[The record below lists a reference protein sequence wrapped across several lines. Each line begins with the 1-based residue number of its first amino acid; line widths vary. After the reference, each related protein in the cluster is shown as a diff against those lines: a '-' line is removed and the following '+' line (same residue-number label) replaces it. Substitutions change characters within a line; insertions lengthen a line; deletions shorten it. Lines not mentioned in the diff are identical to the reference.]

1 MNADFFH
8 EGQSK
13 DKSVDYAISFD
24 IETSKYIV
32 DIFDAAITDADEVYI
47 ESVEYRKCFQTA
59 WIKCFTVQYCLQF

>member
-32 DIFDAAITDADEVYI
+32 DIFDAAIADADELI
-47 ESVEYRKCFQTA
+47 LKASSIKTLRMQF
-59 WIKCFTVQYCLQF
+59 WI

>member
-32 DIFDAAITDADEVYI
+32 DIFDAAIADADEAYI
-47 ESVEYRKCFQTA
+47 ESIEYKDFADAVLDMNSYTL
-59 WIKCFTVQYCLQF
+59 V

>member
-32 DIFDAAITDADEVYI
+32 DIFDAAITDADEAYI
-47 ESVEYRKCFQTA
+47 ESVEYKNFADAVLDMNSYTL
-59 WIKCFTVQYCLQF
+59 V